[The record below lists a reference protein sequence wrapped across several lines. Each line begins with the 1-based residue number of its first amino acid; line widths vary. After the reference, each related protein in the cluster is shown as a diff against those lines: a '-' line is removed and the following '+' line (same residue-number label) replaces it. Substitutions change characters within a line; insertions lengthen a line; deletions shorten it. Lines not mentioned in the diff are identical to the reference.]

1 MPEFHTPPISP
12 MAIAFDA
19 EKLTLS
25 PEGPTLTRR
34 MSDLEGLFL
43 DAEAWAQGVNLLT
56 QDHGEGIQA
65 FREKRKPKFTGA

>member
-1 MPEFHTPPISP
+1 MPEYQTPPIPP

-34 MSDLEGLFL
+34 MSDLEGLFR
-43 DAEAWAQGVNLLT
+43 DQSRFA
-56 QDHGEGIQA
+56 
-65 FREKRKPKFTGA
+65 RER

>member
-34 MSDLEGLFL
+34 MSDLEGFSSTPRPGPTHPP
-43 DAEAWAQGVNLLT
+43 ATTPWST
-56 QDHGEGIQA
+56 
-65 FREKRKPKFTGA
+65 RW